1 VGLSLPVRV
10 ASGSGNANIDFA
22 WDGKNVSGAVCGDM
36 KVNENVGGKVKPD
49 EYQVSGALHLVAT
62 ARQILASPKFPVVKI
77 RLKLDPSPESW
88 ATVQAI
94 LDAKGG
100 VCGFVVDKVDIRGV
114 LEGLVAKGFN
124 VRLPTEKIKPM
135 AVPVGIAPT
144 MKVRDETIRIEVKVS
159 DLAITEHMIWLG
171 ADVNLGDA
179 PPPAS
184 PAPAPTGTPAPKAA
198 GNKART
204 TKAGPG
210 AGTRPK

>member
-1 VGLSLPVRV
+1 
-10 ASGSGNANIDFA
+10 
-22 WDGKNVSGAVCGDM
+22 
-36 KVNENVGGKVKPD
+36 
-49 EYQVSGALHLVAT
+49 
-62 ARQILASPKFPVVKI
+62 
-77 RLKLDPSPESW
+77 
-88 ATVQAI
+88 VQAI